1 LVDFRGVGELKGQ
14 EGGVRSGSERAFL
27 KRQVLVLP
35 GLRAQLIFW
44 SLIVVGIA
52 LDLWSKKA
60 VFDWLQR
67 QHRSDVS
74 IIDGFLRVVT
84 ALNDGAA
91 FGIFSGKPYLLA
103 VVSIVALI
111 GVFVIFLLSGAERK
125 LVHAALGLFAAGVC
139 GNLYDRIFNNGL
151 VRDFIDV
158 VYWPGRHWPAFNV
171 ADSMLCIA
179 VGVLIISAFWAP
191 KRPLFG
197 VSLLQRI
204 AKRKLRLGPR
214 FTEKFS
220 RKHAQRHK

>member
-1 LVDFRGVGELKGQ
+1 VDFQGVGELKAE
-14 EGGVRSGSERAFL
+14 EGGARPGSERAFL
-27 KRQVLVLP
+27 KRRVLVLP
-35 GLRAQLIFW
+35 GLKAQLIFW
-44 SLIVVGIA
+44 PSIAVGIA

-67 QHRSDVS
+67 QQRSNVS
-74 IIDGFLRVVT
+74 IIDGFLRVVM

-103 VVSIVALI
+103 AVSIVALVA
-111 GVFVIFLLSGAERK
+111 VFVVFLSSGAERK
-125 LVHAALGLFAAGVC
+125 LVHVALGLFAAGVC

-158 VYWPGRHWPAFNV
+158 VYWPGRHWPAFNI

-179 VGVLIISAFWAP
+179 VGLLIISALWTP
-191 KRPLFG
+191 KRPLFR

-204 AKRKLRLGPR
+204 AKLGPHLGSH
-214 FTEKFS
+214 FTEKSS
-220 RKHAQRHK
+220 RKHAQQRK